1 MIRHWARSWVTART
15 WAFLFAVLAA
25 SVGGAQAQSYPT
37 RPIHLIAPYAPG
49 GIADIAARLVGQ
61 KLTEALGQQVVVENR
76 PGANGFIGVTAVTRS
91 APDGHTL
98 LIATTGDVTIN
109 PVLFKKVPYDVDA
122 DLVPITMLSDTPT
135 VLATNGASPYKTVAD
150 VIKDAKAK
158 PGEIPMASP
167 GIGSINQLAFEW
179 MGLGTGTK
187 FLHVPYKGGAP
198 ASTSLAG
205 GDVPLGVLAISSV
218 NPFLQNGRIR
228 VLAVTTA
235 KRSSF
240 NSEWPT
246 LQESGVPDVDISN
259 WTALMAPKGTPPEIV
274 DRLQKEVVRILAMP
288 DIKER
293 FAAGGAVTVPTTA
306 DELSARIKRET
317 AAFRTIVEKANIHVE

>member
-1 MIRHWARSWVTART
+1 MNRK
-15 WAFLFAVLAA
+15 WAFLLTALAVSAGSL
-25 SVGGAQAQSYPT
+25 SAQAQTYPT
-37 RPIHLIAPYAPG
+37 RTIRLVAPYAPG
-49 GIADIAARLVGQ
+49 GIADIAARLIGQ
-61 KLTEALGQQVVVENR
+61 KLTEAWGQQVITENR
-76 PGANGFIGVTAVTRS
+76 PGANGFLGVTAVSR
-91 APDGHTL
+91 AEPDGYTL
-98 LIATTGDVTIN
+98 LVATAGDVTIN
-109 PVLFKKVPYDVDA
+109 PVLFKKVPYDVGK

-135 VLATNGASPYKTVAD
+135 VLATFGGSPFKTVAD
-150 VIKDAKAK
+150 VLKAAHEK
-158 PGEIPMASP
+158 PGEIPIASP

-179 MGLGTGTK
+179 MGLGTGVK

-240 NSEWPT
+240 NPQWPT

-259 WTALMAPKGTPPEIV
+259 WTCLMAPAGTPQPII
-274 DRLQKEVVRILAMP
+274 DKIRGEVVRILDMP

-293 FAAGGAVTVPTTA
+293 FAAGGAVTIPTTA
-306 DELSARIKRET
+306 AELDARIKHDTT
-317 AAFRTIVEKANIHVE
+317 AFKTIVEKANIKVE

>member
-1 MIRHWARSWVTART
+1 MKRS
-15 WAFLFAVLAA
+15 WAFLLTALAVSAA
-25 SVGGAQAQSYPT
+25 IAGAQAQSYPT
-37 RPIHLIAPYAPG
+37 RTVRLVAPYAPG
-49 GIADIAARLVGQ
+49 GIADIAARLIGQ
-61 KLTEALGQQVVVENR
+61 KLTEAWGQQVITENR
-76 PGANGFIGVTAVTRS
+76 PGANGFLGVTAVSR
-91 APDGHTL
+91 AEPDGYTL
-98 LIATTGDVTIN
+98 LVATAGDLTIN
-109 PVLFKKVPYDVDA
+109 PVLFKKVPYDVGK

-135 VLATNGASPYKTVAD
+135 VLATFGGSPYKTVAD
-150 VIKDAKAK
+150 VLKAAKEK
-158 PGEIPMASP
+158 PGEVPIASP

-240 NSEWPT
+240 DPEWPT
-246 LQESGVPDVDISN
+246 LQESGVPEVDISN
-259 WTALMAPKGTPPEIV
+259 WTCLMAPAGTPQPII
-274 DRLQKEVVRILAMP
+274 DKIRTEVVRILDMP

-293 FAAGGAVTVPTTA
+293 FAAGGAVVIPTTA
-306 DELSARIKRET
+306 DELDRRIKHDT
-317 AAFRTIVEKANIHVE
+317 AAFKTIVDKANIHVE

>member
-1 MIRHWARSWVTART
+1 MNRK
-15 WAFLFAVLAA
+15 WAFLLTALAVAA
-25 SVGGAQAQSYPT
+25 GSLGAQAQTWPT
-37 RPIHLIAPYAPG
+37 RTIRLVAPYAPG

-61 KLTEALGQQVVVENR
+61 KLSEAWGQQVITENR
-76 PGANGFIGVTAVTRS
+76 PGANGFLGVNAVAR
-91 APDGHTL
+91 AEPDGYTL
-98 LIATTGDVTIN
+98 LVATTGDLTIS
-109 PVLFKKVPYDVDA
+109 PVVFKKVPYDVHK

-135 VLATNGASPYKTVAD
+135 VLATHGDSHFKTVAD
-150 VIKDAKAK
+150 VIKAAREK
-158 PGEIPMASP
+158 PGEIAMATP
-167 GIGSINQLAFEW
+167 GIGSVNQFAFEW
-179 MGLGTGTK
+179 MGLGTGVK

-218 NPFLQNGRIR
+218 NPFLQNNKIR

-240 NSEWPT
+240 NPQWPT
-246 LQESGVPDVDISN
+246 LQESGVPEVDISN
-259 WTALMAPKGTPPEIV
+259 WTCLMAPAGTPQPIV
-274 DRLQKEVVRILAMP
+274 DKIRAEVVRILAMP

-306 DELSARIKRET
+306 TELDARIKRET
-317 AAFRTIVEKANIHVE
+317 AAFKIIVEKANIHVD

>member
-1 MIRHWARSWVTART
+1 MNRK
-15 WAFLFAVLAA
+15 WAFLLMALAVAA
-25 SVGGAQAQSYPT
+25 GSPGAQAQTYPT
-37 RPIHLIAPYAPG
+37 RTIRLVAPYAPG
-49 GIADIAARLVGQ
+49 GIADIAARLIGQ
-61 KLTEALGQQVVVENR
+61 KLTEAWGQQVITENR
-76 PGANGFIGVTAVTRS
+76 PGANGFLGVTAVSR
-91 APDGHTL
+91 ADPDGYTL
-98 LIATTGDVTIN
+98 LVATAGDLTIN
-109 PVLFKKVPYDVDA
+109 PVLFKKVPYDVGK

-135 VLATNGASPYKTVAD
+135 VLATHGDSQFKTVAD
-150 VIKDAKAK
+150 VLKAAREK

-179 MGLGTGTK
+179 MGLGTGVK

-218 NPFLQNGRIR
+218 NPFLQNNKIR

-240 NSEWPT
+240 NPQWPT
-246 LQESGVPDVDISN
+246 LQESGVPDVNISN
-259 WTALMAPKGTPPEIV
+259 WTCLMAPAGTPQPII
-274 DRLQKEVVRILAMP
+274 DKIRAEVVRILDLP

-293 FAAGGAVTVPTTA
+293 FAAGGAVTIPTTA
-306 DELSARIKRET
+306 AELDERIKHDTT
-317 AAFRTIVEKANIHVE
+317 AFKTIVEKANIKVE

>member
-1 MIRHWARSWVTART
+1 MNRT
-15 WAFLFAVLAA
+15 WALLLAA
-25 SVGGAQAQSYPT
+25 LAVAAGSLGAQAQTYPT
-37 RPIHLIAPYAPG
+37 RTIRLVAPYAPG

-61 KLTEALGQQVVVENR
+61 KLSEALGQSVITENR
-76 PGANGFIGVTAVTRS
+76 PGANGFLGVGAVTK
-91 APDGHTL
+91 AEPDGYTF
-98 LIATTGDVTIN
+98 LIATTGDLAIS
-109 PVLFKKVPYDVDA
+109 PVVFKKVPYDVGK

-135 VLATNGASPYKTVAD
+135 VLATPGGSPFKTVAD
-150 VIKDAKAK
+150 VLKVAREK
-158 PGEIPMASP
+158 PGDLAMATP
-167 GIGSINQLAFEW
+167 GIGSINQLAYEW

-198 ASTSLAG
+198 ASTALAA

-218 NPFLQNGRIR
+218 NPFLQNGKIR

-240 NSEWPT
+240 NPEWPT
-246 LQESGVPDVDISN
+246 LQESGVPEVDVSN
-259 WTALMAPKGTPPEIV
+259 WTCLMAPAGTPQPVI
-274 DRLQKEVVRILAMP
+274 DRVRSEVVRILEMP

-306 DELSARIKRET
+306 AELDARIKRET
-317 AAFRTIVEKANIHVE
+317 AAFKKVVEKANIKVE

>member
-1 MIRHWARSWVTART
+1 MIRKWALLLTA
-15 WAFLFAVLAA
+15 LAV
-25 SVGGAQAQSYPT
+25 SVSTAQAQTWPT
-37 RPIHLIAPYAPG
+37 RTIRLVAPYAPG

-61 KLTEALGQQVVVENR
+61 KLSEALGQSVITENR
-76 PGANGFIGVTAVTRS
+76 PGANGFLGVGAV
-91 APDGHTL
+91 AKAEPDGYTF
-98 LIATTGDVTIN
+98 LIATTGDLAIS
-109 PVLFKKVPYDVDA
+109 PVVFKKVPYDMSK

-135 VLATNGASPYKTVAD
+135 VLATPGGSHFKTVAD
-150 VIKDAKAK
+150 VLKAAREK
-158 PGEIPMASP
+158 PGDLAMATP
-167 GIGSINQLAFEW
+167 GIGSINQLAYEW

-198 ASTSLAG
+198 ASTALAA

-218 NPFLQNGRIR
+218 NPFLQNGKIR

-240 NSEWPT
+240 NPEWPT
-246 LQESGVPDVDISN
+246 LQESGVPEVDVSN
-259 WTALMAPKGTPPEIV
+259 WTCLMAPAGTPQAVI
-274 DRLQKEVVRILAMP
+274 DRVRTEVVRILAMP

-306 DELSARIKRET
+306 AELDARIKRET
-317 AAFRTIVEKANIHVE
+317 AAFKKVVEKANIKVE

>member
-1 MIRHWARSWVTART
+1 MIRK
-15 WAFLFAVLAA
+15 WAFLLTAVSMSLAA
-25 SVGGAQAQSYPT
+25 ASAQAQTYPT
-37 RPIHLIAPYAPG
+37 RTIRLIAPYAPG

-61 KLTEALGQQVVVENR
+61 KLSEALGQSVITENR
-76 PGANGFIGVTAVTRS
+76 PGANGFIGTTAVTR
-91 APDGHTL
+91 AEPDGYTL
-98 LIATTGDVTIN
+98 LIATTGDLTIN
-109 PVLFKKVPYDVDA
+109 PVVFKKVPYDVKK

-135 VLATNGASPYKTVAD
+135 VLATPGGSPFKTVAD
-150 VIKDAKAK
+150 VLKVAREK
-158 PGEIPMASP
+158 PGDLAMATP
-167 GIGSINQLAFEW
+167 GIGSINQLAYEW

-198 ASTSLAG
+198 ASTALAA

-218 NPFLQNGRIR
+218 NPFLQNGKIR

-240 NSEWPT
+240 NPEWPT
-246 LQESGVPDVDISN
+246 LQESGVPEVDVSN
-259 WTALMAPKGTPPEIV
+259 WTCLMAPAGTPQPVI
-274 DRLQKEVVRILAMP
+274 DRVRSEVVRILEMP

-306 DELSARIKRET
+306 AELDARIRRET
-317 AAFRTIVEKANIHVE
+317 AAFKTIVDKANIKVE

>member
-1 MIRHWARSWVTART
+1 MNRT
-15 WAFLFAVLAA
+15 WAFLLAA
-25 SVGGAQAQSYPT
+25 LAAASGTVGAQAQAWPT
-37 RPIHLIAPYAPG
+37 RTIRLVAPYAPG

-61 KLTEALGQQVVVENR
+61 KLTEAWGQQVITENR
-76 PGANGFIGVTAVTRS
+76 PGANGFLGVTAVSR
-91 APDGHTL
+91 AEPDGYTL
-98 LIATTGDVTIN
+98 LVATAGDLTIN
-109 PVLFKKVPYDVDA
+109 PLLFKKVPYDVGK

-135 VLATNGASPYKTVAD
+135 VLATHGGSPFKTVAD
-150 VIKDAKAK
+150 VLKAAKDK
-158 PGEIPMASP
+158 PGEIAIASP

-179 MGLGTGTK
+179 MGLGTGVK

-218 NPFLQNGRIR
+218 NPFLQNGKIR

-240 NSEWPT
+240 NPQWPT
-246 LQESGVPDVDISN
+246 LQESGVPEVDVSN
-259 WTALMAPKGTPPEIV
+259 WTCLMAPAGTPPAVI
-274 DRLQKEVVRILAMP
+274 DRIHTEVVRILDMP

-293 FAAGGAVTVPTTA
+293 FAAGGAVTIPTTA
-306 DELSARIKRET
+306 AELAARIKRET
-317 AAFRTIVEKANIHVE
+317 AAFKTVVDKANIHVE

>member
-1 MIRHWARSWVTART
+1 MIRTHHLI
-15 WAFLFAVLAA
+15 WAFLITALAVAA
-25 SVGGAQAQSYPT
+25 GSIGAQAQSYPT
-37 RPIHLIAPYAPG
+37 RTIRLVAPYAPG

-61 KLTEALGQQVVVENR
+61 KLTEAWGQQVITENR
-76 PGANGFIGVTAVTRS
+76 PGANGFLGVTAVSRA

-109 PVLFKKVPYDVDA
+109 PVLFKKVPYDVQA

-158 PGEIPMASP
+158 PGELAIASP

-218 NPFLQNGRIR
+218 NPFLHENRIR

-240 NSEWPT
+240 NPQWPT

-259 WTALMAPKGTPPEIV
+259 WTCLMAPAGTSQAII
-274 DRLQKEVVRILAMP
+274 DKIRTEVVRILALP
-288 DIKER
+288 DIKQR
-293 FAAGGAVTVPTTA
+293 FAAGGAVTIPTTA
-306 DELSARIKRET
+306 AELDDRVKRDT
-317 AAFRTIVEKANIHVE
+317 AAFRT

>member
-1 MIRHWARSWVTART
+1 MNRT
-15 WAFLFAVLAA
+15 WALLLAA
-25 SVGGAQAQSYPT
+25 LAVAAGSLGAQAQTYPT
-37 RPIHLIAPYAPG
+37 RTIRLVAPYAPG

-61 KLTEALGQQVVVENR
+61 KLSEALGQSVITENR
-76 PGANGFIGVTAVTRS
+76 PGANGFLGVGAV
-91 APDGHTL
+91 AKAEPDGYTF
-98 LIATTGDVTIN
+98 LIATTGDLAIS
-109 PVLFKKVPYDVDA
+109 PVVFKKVPYDVGK

-135 VLATNGASPYKTVAD
+135 VLATPGGSPFKTVAD
-150 VIKDAKAK
+150 VLKVAREK
-158 PGEIPMASP
+158 PGDLAMATP
-167 GIGSINQLAFEW
+167 GIGSINQLAYEW

-198 ASTSLAG
+198 ASTALAA

-218 NPFLQNGRIR
+218 NPFLQNGKIR

-240 NSEWPT
+240 NPEWPT
-246 LQESGVPDVDISN
+246 LQESGVPEVDVSN
-259 WTALMAPKGTPPEIV
+259 WTCLMAPAGTPQPVI
-274 DRLQKEVVRILAMP
+274 DRVRSEVVRILEMP

-306 DELSARIKRET
+306 AELDARIKRET
-317 AAFRTIVEKANIHVE
+317 AAFKKVVEKANIKVE

>member
-1 MIRHWARSWVTART
+1 MNRKWP
-15 WAFLFAVLAA
+15 LLLAA
-25 SVGGAQAQSYPT
+25 LAIAAGTVGAQAQSFPT
-37 RPIHLIAPYAPG
+37 RTIRLVAPYAPG
-49 GIADIAARLVGQ
+49 GIADIAARLIGQ
-61 KLTEALGQQVVVENR
+61 KLTEAWGQQVITENR
-76 PGANGFIGVTAVTRS
+76 PGANGFLGVTAVSR
-91 APDGHTL
+91 AEPDGYTL
-98 LIATTGDVTIN
+98 LVATAGDLTIN
-109 PVLFKKVPYDVDA
+109 PVLFKKVPYDVDK

-135 VLATNGASPYKTVAD
+135 VLATFGGSPYKTLAD
-150 VIKDAKAK
+150 VLKAAKQK

-179 MGLGTGTK
+179 MGLGTGVK

-198 ASTSLAG
+198 AATSLAG

-240 NSEWPT
+240 NPEWPT

-259 WTALMAPKGTPPEIV
+259 WTVLMAPKGTPQPIL
-274 DRLQKEVVRILAMP
+274 DKLHDEVVRILGLP

-293 FAAGGAVTVPTTA
+293 FAAGGAVTVPMTPA
-306 DELSARIKRET
+306 GVDARIKHDT
-317 AAFRTIVEKANIHVE
+317 AAFKTIVDKANIHVD

>member
-1 MIRHWARSWVTART
+1 MNRKWA
-15 WAFLFAVLAA
+15 LLLAA
-25 SVGGAQAQSYPT
+25 LAVAAGSLGAQAQTWPT
-37 RPIHLIAPYAPG
+37 RTIRLVAPYAPG

-61 KLTEALGQQVVVENR
+61 KLSEAWGQSVITENR
-76 PGANGFIGVTAVTRS
+76 PGANGFLGVTAVAR
-91 APDGHTL
+91 AEPDGYTL
-98 LIATTGDVTIN
+98 LVATAGDLTIN
-109 PVLFKKVPYDVDA
+109 PVVFKKVPYDVGK

-135 VLATNGASPYKTVAD
+135 VLATFGDSPFKTVAD
-150 VIKDAKAK
+150 VVKAAKSK
-158 PGEIPMASP
+158 PGEIAIASP

-179 MGLGTGTK
+179 MGLGTGVK

-218 NPFLQNGRIR
+218 NPFLQNNKIR

-240 NSEWPT
+240 NPQWPT

-259 WTALMAPKGTPPEIV
+259 WTCLMAPAGTPQPIV
-274 DRLQKEVVRILAMP
+274 DKIRAEVVRILEMP

-293 FAAGGAVTVPTTA
+293 FAAGGAVTIPTTA
-306 DELSARIKRET
+306 AELDGRIKHDM
-317 AAFRTIVEKANIHVE
+317 AAFKTIVEKANIKVE